1 MNDHV
6 NDLQASWQS
15 TWAAAGWADPGR
27 ALFDDLLRRYSEPQ
41 RRYHTLQHLG
51 ECLAQ
56 APRIT
61 ALAERPG
68 EVLIALWFHD
78 AVYDIGRR
86 DNEARSALMAR
97 DAVRAAGGGDE
108 AAQRVHGLVM
118 ATEHHAMPRSRD
130 AQVLVDVDL
139 SILGAAPARFD
150 EYEQQ
155 VRDEYR
161 HVPEFMFRSK
171 RRAVLE
177 GFVQRQC
184 IFNTEAYVHALEAQ
198 ARHNL
203 RRSIDQLRG

>member
-1 MNDHV
+1 V
-6 NDLQASWQS
+6 NDLRASWQS
-15 TWAAAGWADPGR
+15 AWAATGWADPGR
-27 ALFDDLLRRYSEPQ
+27 AFFDELLQRYREPQ

-56 APRIT
+56 APRVT

-68 EVLIALWFHD
+68 EVLVALWFHD

-86 DNEARSALMAR
+86 DNEARSALMAH
-97 DAVRAAGGGDE
+97 DAVRAAGGSDE

-118 ATEHHAMPRSRD
+118 ATEHRAVPSTLD

-139 SILGAAPARFD
+139 SILGAAPTRFD
-150 EYEQQ
+150 EYELQ

-161 HVPEFMFRSK
+161 HVPGFLFRSK

-177 GFVQRQC
+177 GFLQRER
-184 IFNTEAYVHALEAQ
+184 IFNTEAFVQALEAQ
-198 ARHNL
+198 ARSNL
-203 RRSIDQLRG
+203 RRSIDRLGG